1 MAAVRTL
8 DASPTSV
15 GATGFVLVITRV
27 ALYLTTSAAA
37 VTLRRPAPDR
47 VRPLTCTRGS
57 SDYAARMTRATLGRT
72 WHLVTFVVAAV
83 ALVLQLVLVASGQN
97 ILDAGAVTARTGEKI
112 RRYFSYFTIQ
122 SNILVAVAML
132 LIIARRTGTQLFRVV
147 RLASLVGITVTGVV
161 AFVALPP
168 SPTYSTANLICDRLL
183 HIVVPLITFV
193 GWIAFG
199 PRGHARNNDILPALA
214 WPVLWLAATL
224 GLAPA
229 VKWYPYPFLDV
240 AALGVGRVLTNCLII
255 AVLYVA
261 LASVATWVDR
271 RLPGEKAAARVE

>member
-1 MAAVRTL
+1 
-8 DASPTSV
+8 
-15 GATGFVLVITRV
+15 
-27 ALYLTTSAAA
+27 
-37 VTLRRPAPDR
+37 
-47 VRPLTCTRGS
+47 
-57 SDYAARMTRATLGRT
+57 MTRATLGRT
-72 WHLVTFVVAAV
+72 WHLVTFVVAVV
-83 ALVLQLVLVASGQN
+83 ALVLQLALVASGQN
-97 ILDAGAVTARTGEKI
+97 ILDAGAATTGTGEKI

-122 SNILVAVAML
+122 SNILVAVAMF
-132 LIIARRTGTQLFRVV
+132 LIIARRTGTQFFRVV

-168 SPTYSTANLICDRLL
+168 SPTYSTANLVCDRLL
-183 HIVVPLITFV
+183 HIVVPLLTFV

-199 PRGHARNNDILPALA
+199 PRGYARNNDILPALA

-224 GLAPA
+224 GLAPV

-240 AALGVGRVLTNCLII
+240 AALGIGRVLTNCLII